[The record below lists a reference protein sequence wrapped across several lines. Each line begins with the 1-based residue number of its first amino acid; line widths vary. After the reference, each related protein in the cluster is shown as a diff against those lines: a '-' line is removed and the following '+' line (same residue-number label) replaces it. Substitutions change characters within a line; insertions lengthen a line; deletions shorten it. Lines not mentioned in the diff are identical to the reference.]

1 MLTISK
7 RNQRTLLSAGLPAL
21 WLLCSPHAH
30 SATQRD
36 LDSHEHGAST
46 LDVVV
51 DNQQVFVDFQSPW
64 MNLVGFEHQPAS
76 EEQLSSMTTAL
87 QTLETGASTLL
98 SFNSDANCT
107 LQVATVNST
116 VKVEIDQAAASNHT
130 GEHDEHADEHK
141 DDHDDEHADE
151 HHDEH
156 ADEHKD
162 EHDDEHAD
170 GHHDEHA
177 DEHHDE
183 HDEVAHSEVTASYEF
198 SCQQP
203 EDLAELSVALFSTW
217 SGISDIDVQ
226 LAGPGGQSFVELD
239 SDNTTIDLA
248 PVR

>member
-7 RNQRTLLSAGLPAL
+7 RNRRTLLSAGLPAL

-51 DNQQVFVDFQSPW
+51 DNQQVFIDFQSPW

-76 EEQLSSMTTAL
+76 EEQLSGMTTAL
-87 QTLETGASTLL
+87 QTLETDASSLL

-107 LQVATVNST
+107 LQAATVNST
-116 VKVEIDQAAASNHT
+116 VKVEIDQAAASNPAE
-130 GEHDEHADEHK
+130 EHDEHADEHK
-141 DDHDDEHADE
+141 DD
-151 HHDEH
+151 
-156 ADEHKD
+156 
-162 EHDDEHAD
+162 
-170 GHHDEHA
+170 HHDEHA

-203 EDLAELSVALFSTW
+203 GDLAELSVALFSTW

-239 SDNTTIDLA
+239 SNNTTIDLA